1 MSQYSLKMYITYD
14 FFWSIDDSHE
24 ENMCD
29 NVASSYTLM
38 QYIDAER
45 SFVEN

>member
-1 MSQYSLKMYITYD
+1 MIR
-14 FFWSIDDSHE
+14 FIDNIHE

-29 NVASSYTLM
+29 NQASSYTLI
-38 QYIDAER
+38 QYIDAEK

>member
-1 MSQYSLKMYITYD
+1 MIS
-14 FFWSIDDSHE
+14 FGHFRSIDNIHE

-29 NVASSYTLM
+29 NQASSYTLM

>member
-1 MSQYSLKMYITYD
+1 MYITY
-14 FFWSIDDSHE
+14 IDNSHE

-29 NVASSYTLM
+29 NQASSYTSI
-38 QYIDAER
+38 QYIDSER

>member
-14 FFWSIDDSHE
+14 SFIDNSHE

-29 NVASSYTLM
+29 NQASSYTLM

>member
-1 MSQYSLKMYITYD
+1 MVPFDYFRSM
-14 FFWSIDDSHE
+14 HE

-29 NVASSYTLM
+29 NQASSYTLM
-38 QYIDAER
+38 PYIDAER

>member
-1 MSQYSLKMYITYD
+1 MSVLIKLYD
-14 FFWSIDDSHE
+14 IDKSH

-29 NVASSYTLM
+29 NQASSYTLM

>member
-1 MSQYSLKMYITYD
+1 MIPFD
-14 FFWSIDDSHE
+14 HFRSIDNSHE
-24 ENMCD
+24 ENMFD
-29 NVASSYTLM
+29 NQASGYTLM

>member
-1 MSQYSLKMYITYD
+1 MIPFDHLRS
-14 FFWSIDDSHE
+14 SHE

-29 NVASSYTLM
+29 DQASIYTLM